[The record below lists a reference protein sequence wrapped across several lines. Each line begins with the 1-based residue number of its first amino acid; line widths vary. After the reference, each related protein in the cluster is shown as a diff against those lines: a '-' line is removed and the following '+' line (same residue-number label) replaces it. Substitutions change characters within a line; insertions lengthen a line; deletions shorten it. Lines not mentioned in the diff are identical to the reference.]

1 MDEKYYRPTREQL
14 NKIVPKIES
23 ATTINSDNYVSV
35 DLVDPRIDA
44 LEKRIAELENRFK
57 PFIPI
62 TQYEMLIN
70 KGASLEVI
78 NNMTNEIAEL
88 KQEIKRLNQI
98 IIEME
103 LFQKY
108 ESNYVQW
115 IEDNYSSFWI
125 YAKSIK
131 NGIGIHHGA
140 LPRAIQQYTV
150 ELFNQGKIKTLICT
164 STIIEGVNTVAENV
178 IIYEFPL
185 TRKTFV

>member
-103 LFQKY
+103 L
-108 ESNYVQW
+108 S
-115 IEDNYSSFWI
+115 DN
-125 YAKSIK
+125 
-131 NGIGIHHGA
+131 
-140 LPRAIQQYTV
+140 
-150 ELFNQGKIKTLICT
+150 E
-164 STIIEGVNTVAENV
+164 
-178 IIYEFPL
+178 
-185 TRKTFV
+185 